1 MDTAPDAPR
10 PAAGCSGKPPPP
22 IQYPFKFSTL
32 AEGDFDPTLRHTI
45 EWLIDSDDDFI
56 VYIDEQNYVEW
67 NMNDNDML
75 GADTGQALN
84 RIAQLESFDTDELS
98 SEKRA
103 VYARMIA
110 EAVARLFQKDVKSA
124 DAVLTLAE
132 EWIKARTTEIARTW
146 YLTGAGLASL
156 VCAVVV
162 VWLVFFG
169 GRPQGVDPVG
179 SAIHMILLGSFVGG
193 LGAWL
198 SVLQRSRTV
207 SLDITAGRRMH
218 QMEGIFRIMV
228 GVLGAFIVV
237 IAIRADLL
245 GKFNHLS
252 AIVLMC
258 VAAGVSERMV
268 PSLIQQI
275 ESRASGKT

>member
-1 MDTAPDAPR
+1 MDTATDALL
-10 PAAGCSGKPPPP
+10 PAAGSSGNPPSP

-32 AEGDFDPTLRHTI
+32 AESDLDPTLKHRI

-146 YLTGAGLASL
+146 YLTGAGLATL

-162 VWLVFFG
+162 FCLVFG
-169 GRPQGVDPVG
+169 GPMPGVGPVG

-198 SVLQRSRTV
+198 SVLQRTRTV
-207 SLDITAGRRMH
+207 SLDITAGPRMH

-228 GVLGAFIVV
+228 GVLGALIVV
-237 IAIRADLL
+237 LAIRADLL